1 MKKLTMALVAV
12 MALASCGKTAAP
24 VETPVTTETPAAA
37 ATGTTETP
45 AAAATGAAE
54 TPAASTGAAQ

>member
-24 VETPVTTETPAAA
+24 VETPVATGATETPAAA

-45 AAAATGAAE
+45 AAA
-54 TPAASTGAAQ
+54 TGAAQ